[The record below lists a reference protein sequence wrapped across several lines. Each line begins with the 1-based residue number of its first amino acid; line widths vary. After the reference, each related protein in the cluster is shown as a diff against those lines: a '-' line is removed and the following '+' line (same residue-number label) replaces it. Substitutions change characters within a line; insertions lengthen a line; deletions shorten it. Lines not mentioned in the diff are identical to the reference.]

1 MIIIKENI
9 FKCSGSQVVFP
20 SKLFSKI
27 TAFVMVQENTTL
39 SKHRLSGKGA
49 GLPIQRCFVQNHW
62 VALWSTQRF
71 VLPRSIKWLS
81 AYLGEMV
88 FESNLCPAN
97 GSIALLQVNLT
108 IKRENFFFQKK
119 NYSYFSR
126 ILLHFQIKLEI
137 RDKHWSILWIAFR

>member
-27 TAFVMVQENTTL
+27 TAFVMVQENATL

-108 IKRENFFFQKK
+108 IKRENFFFFFKK
-119 NYSYFSR
+119 LF
-126 ILLHFQIKLEI
+126 IFFKDFVAFP
-137 RDKHWSILWIAFR
+137 DKTWN